1 MALTLRKK
9 MRISNKIHQ
18 KCHYCGIFYHYFCN
32 NSGRKL
38 KKNFVKFLGY
48 GNPDILFLGTLDY
61 KLEKWVN
68 LIKFMSN
75 LMIYYISGLLF

>member
-1 MALTLRKK
+1 M
-9 MRISNKIHQ
+9 
-18 KCHYCGIFYHYFCN
+18 
-32 NSGRKL
+32 
-38 KKNFVKFLGY
+38 KKNFVKFLRY

-75 LMIYYISGLLF
+75 LMIYPTLKFYVLES